1 MPFLHLT
8 AQALF
13 QGANGTPDVVLLMV
27 RNDKEGG
34 RRRVR
39 TLKGRVWS
47 LVCRL
52 RQHYV
57 LGIRVEERHEGG
69 EGDEL
74 MLKQLKTSNIIPLQ
88 VE

>member
-1 MPFLHLT
+1 MPFLDLT

-13 QGANGTPDVVLLMV
+13 QGADGTPDVILLMV
-27 RNDKEGG
+27 RNDKKGG
-34 RRRVR
+34 RGRIRL
-39 TLKGRVWS
+39 LKRRVWS

-57 LGIRVEERHEGG
+57 LGIRVEERHKGG
-69 EGDEL
+69 ESDEL
-74 MLKQLKTSNIIPLQ
+74 MLKKLKTSNIIPLQ